1 MGATY
6 VDVTI
11 RNPAAPAKS
20 WTGRFLVDTGAFNSL
35 APRRHLEAIGLEP
48 KSREEYVLADGTAIT
63 MDTTVAE
70 VVFEGKTVG
79 GTVIFGDEDAE
90 PLLGVTALES
100 GGFEVDPRSQ
110 QLKRLPA
117 ILLKGMRRNTR

>member
-11 RNPAAPAKS
+11 RNPAAPARS

-48 KSREEYVLADGTAIT
+48 KSHRAIVSTFATAY
-63 MDTTVAE
+63 
-70 VVFEGKTVG
+70 
-79 GTVIFGDEDAE
+79 
-90 PLLGVTALES
+90 GVRT
-100 GGFEVDPRSQ
+100 R
-110 QLKRLPA
+110 PA
-117 ILLKGMRRNTR
+117 SWASWASASS

>member
-1 MGATY
+1 M
-6 VDVTI
+6 
-11 RNPAAPAKS
+11 
-20 WTGRFLVDTGAFNSL
+20 
-35 APRRHLEAIGLEP
+35 
-48 KSREEYVLADGTAIT
+48 LADGTAIT

-70 VVFEGKTVG
+70 VEFEGKTVG
-79 GTVIFGDEDAE
+79 GAVIFGDEDAE

-100 GGFEVDPRSQ
+100 GGYEVDPLSQ